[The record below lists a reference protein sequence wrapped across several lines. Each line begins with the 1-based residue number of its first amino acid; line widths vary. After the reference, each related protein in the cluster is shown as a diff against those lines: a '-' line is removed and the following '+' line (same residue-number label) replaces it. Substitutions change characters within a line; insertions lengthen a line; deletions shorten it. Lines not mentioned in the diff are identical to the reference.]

1 MIINVV
7 HITDKQYLRVYL
19 PQYSLMHNIKANF
32 DKIFNICKHHLSEH
46 CNDENNFRHYKNGPK
61 MSDLQIVALS
71 ITAES
76 LGIDSENLLFSKLKK
91 EYLPDFPNLVD
102 RTNFN
107 RRRKKMAYYISLI
120 SQCIADTIEPDKRTY
135 IIDSLPLPICKNVR
149 IPRNRICNDDDQV
162 KPSRTYH
169 ACHKTYYFGF
179 KLQLIINQSGTPYS
193 AALTTASMHDSQYL
207 KCLNDI
213 QLTDCELI
221 ADGGYLSKAH
231 QLQLF
236 ESFRIQ
242 LITPT
247 RINMKQ
253 INTDWT
259 PRTRYQRKRIE
270 TLYSQLGDQMMIKR
284 NYAKSIN
291 GLLTRVITKVSA
303 AAVLQMINF
312 ENKKPLN
319 NIKHALAA

>member
-1 MIINVV
+1 MHV
-7 HITDKQYLRVYL
+7 TDIQYLRVYL

-32 DKIFNICKHHLSEH
+32 DKIFDICKHHLAEH
-46 CNDENNFRHYKNGPK
+46 CNDDDNFFIYRHKPK
-61 MSDLQIVALS
+61 MPDLQIVALS

-91 EYLPDFPNLVD
+91 EYLSDFPSLVD

-107 RRRKKMAYYISLI
+107 RRRKRMAYYISLI
-120 SQCIADTIEPDKRTY
+120 SQSIGDTIEPEKHTY

-149 IPRNRICNDDDQV
+149 INRNRICTENDQV

-179 KLQLIINQSGTPYS
+179 KLQLIINQSGTPYF
-193 AALTTASMHDSQYL
+193 AALTTASLHDSQYL
-207 KCLNDI
+207 KCLDGI

-221 ADGGYLSKAH
+221 ADGGYLSKPL
-231 QLQLF
+231 QLELF
-236 ESFRIQ
+236 ESYKIQ
-242 LITPT
+242 MITPSRT
-247 RINMKQ
+247 NMKE
-253 INTDWT
+253 INTEWT
-259 PRTRYQRKRIE
+259 PKTRYQRKRIE
-270 TLYSQLGDQMMIKR
+270 TLYAQLDDQMMIKR
-284 NYAKSIN
+284 NYAKSLN
-291 GLLTRVITKVSA
+291 GLLTRVCTKVSA

-312 ENKKPLN
+312 KNKKPLN